1 MNFHVNFGSKVF
13 VHALIKIN
21 KQKMSNRKRNFH
33 ELVKNE
39 KEFIENST
47 KDSND
52 SNTFLSKNQKLKGL
66 KAYHHL
72 IQRKIENDRGMIEQE
87 LLRQSKL
94 RRFGQK
100 RGTFVFRELCILGG
114 TVLVIILARFYL
126 LAELEYF

>member
-1 MNFHVNFGSKVF
+1 
-13 VHALIKIN
+13 
-21 KQKMSNRKRNFH
+21 MSNRKRNFH

-39 KEFIENST
+39 KEFIKNASYPDNSA
-47 KDSND
+47 KD
-52 SNTFLSKNQKLKGL
+52 SNTFLSRNQKLKGL

-87 LLRQSKL
+87 LLRQSKM

-126 LAELEYF
+126 LAEFEY